1 MSERSYYLTLSEV
14 AQSVRLT
21 TETVITIV
29 DHGIIEPRGK
39 QPDEWLFEPR
49 MLGTLRRATRLR
61 RDLELDW
68 EAIALAVTLI
78 EQVHT
83 LRGDNARLRQQLAF
97 LLDPNDNN

>member
-1 MSERSYYLTLSEV
+1 MDPSPLNRGLIMCELCNQTLPAAEK
-14 AQSVRLT
+14 
-21 TETVITIV
+21 
-29 DHGIIEPRGK
+29 RGK

-78 EQVHT
+78 EQVHA

-97 LLDPNDNN
+97 LLDTNNND